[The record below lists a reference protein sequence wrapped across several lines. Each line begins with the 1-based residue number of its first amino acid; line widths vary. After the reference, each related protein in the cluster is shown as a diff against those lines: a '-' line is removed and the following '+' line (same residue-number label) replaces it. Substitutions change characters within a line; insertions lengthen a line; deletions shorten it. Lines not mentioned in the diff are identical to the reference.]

1 MGVEKREAI
10 DLFMGAYRVYI
21 FMGAY
26 RVYIHVHRVTV
37 TAIQR
42 D

>member
-10 DLFMGAYRVYI
+10 DLS
-21 FMGAY
+21 MGAY
-26 RVYIHVHRVTV
+26 RVYIHVHNVTV